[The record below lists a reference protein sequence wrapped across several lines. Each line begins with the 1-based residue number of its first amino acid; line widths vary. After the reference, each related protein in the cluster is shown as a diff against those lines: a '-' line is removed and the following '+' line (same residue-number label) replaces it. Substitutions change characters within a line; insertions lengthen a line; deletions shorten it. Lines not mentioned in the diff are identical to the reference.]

1 MQSRSLIGI
10 NRNLLVYKFTNFKPA
25 GERYKNGSAMN
36 EFKSPM
42 TARAGQLNVKAD
54 VFECKSCE
62 TVQYM
67 ENCGLHS
74 SYVFRRSQY

>member
-42 TARAGQLNVKAD
+42 TARAG
-54 VFECKSCE
+54 
-62 TVQYM
+62 
-67 ENCGLHS
+67 
-74 SYVFRRSQY
+74 